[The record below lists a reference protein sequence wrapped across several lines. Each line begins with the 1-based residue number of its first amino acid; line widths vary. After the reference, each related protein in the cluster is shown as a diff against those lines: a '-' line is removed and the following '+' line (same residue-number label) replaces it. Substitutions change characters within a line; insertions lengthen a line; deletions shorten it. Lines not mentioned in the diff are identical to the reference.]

1 MIIHILTLFPEVFEP
16 IFNSSIIK
24 RAQNK
29 KLAKI
34 KVYNLRDWA
43 INKHGTVDDRPYGGG
58 AGMILKVEPIYQAI
72 KDIKGKAKSK
82 NLKTFLLSP
91 KGKIFNQALVQE
103 LSGLK
108 EILLICG
115 HYEGFDERIRQFVD
129 GDISI
134 GDYVLTGGEIPAMAI
149 TDAII
154 RLIPGVLKK
163 PEATKAESFSVH
175 LNQLAQK
182 TLPQGQDG
190 RKLSNNTSYFLEYPQ
205 YTRPEK
211 FKGLT
216 VPKVLLSGNHQKI
229 SQWQKENIKK
239 KKTPKKN

>member
-24 RAQNK
+24 RAQDK
-29 KLAKI
+29 KIVQI

-43 INKHGTVDDRPYGGG
+43 LDKHGTVDDRPYGGG
-58 AGMILKVEPIYQAI
+58 PGMILKVEPIYQAI
-72 KDIKGKAKSK
+72 KDIKGKDKK
-82 NLKTFLLSP
+82 LKVFLLSP
-91 KGKIFNQALVQE
+91 RGKTFNQALAQE
-103 LSGLK
+103 LSELK

-115 HYEGFDERIRQFVD
+115 HYEGFDERIRNFID
-129 GDISI
+129 GEISV

-163 PEATKAESFSVH
+163 LEATKAESFSTH
-175 LNQLAQK
+175 LGRLVQK
-182 TLPQGQDG
+182 TPSKRQNSRQQSSKAL
-190 RKLSNNTSYFLEYPQ
+190 YLEYPQ

-211 FKGLT
+211 FKGLA
-216 VPKVLLSGNHQKI
+216 VPKILLSGNHQKI
-229 SQWQKENIKK
+229 SCWQKENIKK
-239 KKTPKKN
+239 RKTLKKN